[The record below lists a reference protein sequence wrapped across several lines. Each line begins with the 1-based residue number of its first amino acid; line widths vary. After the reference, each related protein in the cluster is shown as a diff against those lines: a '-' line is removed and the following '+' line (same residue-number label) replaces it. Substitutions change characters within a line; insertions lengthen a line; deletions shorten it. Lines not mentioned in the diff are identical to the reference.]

1 MAEEKTDMK
10 NPLLNLVRQFDQAK
24 LKKTQTRVTTV
35 DGRITTFEK
44 DSTGKFVVKETQPG
58 SLGYVGDIWQD
69 LQVGEVLP
77 GLILGSQDVAHNL
90 ELLQKYKVTHILNI
104 ATFIENLDPDLFK
117 YLNINILDDPSV
129 NIMLHFELCFN
140 FIEQGRNGG
149 CVLVHCNAGVSRSA
163 TIVIAYLM
171 QFREMKYQEAFN
183 YLKEKRPAICPNEG
197 FRTQLLQFEKQLA
210 SQTQNVKR

>member
-77 GLILGSQDVAHNL
+77 GLIL
-90 ELLQKYKVTHILNI
+90 
-104 ATFIENLDPDLFK
+104 
-117 YLNINILDDPSV
+117 
-129 NIMLHFELCFN
+129 
-140 FIEQGRNGG
+140 EQGRNGG